1 MYEKRTCLECG
12 KTFKVSRKPENFAAF
27 IRFCD
32 ACKKRFKYIEQ
43 AESSTMRTV
52 TERPGGRGRKA
63 YLSVN

>member
-1 MYEKRTCLECG
+1 MTEKPCLQCG
-12 KTFKVSRKPENFAAF
+12 NNFKVSRKPENYAAN
-27 IRFCD
+27 IRYCD
-32 ACKKRFKYIEQ
+32 ACKKRFKYVEQ